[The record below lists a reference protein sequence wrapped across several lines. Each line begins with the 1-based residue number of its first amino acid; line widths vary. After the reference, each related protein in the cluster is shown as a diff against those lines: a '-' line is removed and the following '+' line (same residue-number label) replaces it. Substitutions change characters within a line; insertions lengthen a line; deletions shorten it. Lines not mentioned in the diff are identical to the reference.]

1 MLNNDADDVAYLLDR
16 ASQYLP
22 VIYFLRHGRGFA
34 GKTIKRQDATP
45 SFWLSVSEAVR
56 PPWMIRTRSM
66 HFIILVAAFVILTAV
81 VASGITLGADD
92 AVNRYF
98 KSVHGSNPSIDMAM
112 IVITSL
118 GDVTTLFIVGI
129 VLTIIRRTRKVGMIF
144 LIALVVIVVLVM
156 YLKPLV
162 GREIPVYGFEPAS
175 ELPEN
180 FSLESDSL
188 APIAAGFSYPSGHAA
203 RATAFAFIVGYAVY
217 NKSKKMGY
225 AIWAFPVIIGFT
237 RIYVMQ
243 HYPTD
248 IIGGFMLGVLVSV
261 VLSNAMKLDEPFF
274 LSRLKGKEGRASK
287 F

>member
-1 MLNNDADDVAYLLDR
+1 
-16 ASQYLP
+16 
-22 VIYFLRHGRGFA
+22 
-34 GKTIKRQDATP
+34 
-45 SFWLSVSEAVR
+45 
-56 PPWMIRTRSM
+56 MIRTRSM
-66 HFIILVAAFVILTAV
+66 HFIILVAAFTTFTAL
-81 VASGITLGADD
+81 VASGITFEADD

-98 KSVHGSNPSIDMAM
+98 KSVHGGNPGLDTAM

-118 GDVTTLFIVGI
+118 GDVSTLFIVGI

-156 YLKPLV
+156 YIKPLL
-162 GREIPVYGFEPAS
+162 GREIPGYEFEPAS

-188 APIAAGFSYPSGHAA
+188 APLAAGFSYPSGHAS
-203 RATAFAFIVGYAVY
+203 RATALAFIVGYAIY

-225 AIWAFPVIIGFT
+225 AIWVFPVIIGIT

-248 IIGGFMLGVLVSV
+248 IIGGFMFGGIVSV

-274 LSRLKGKEGRASK
+274 LSRIKGKEDKTSK
-287 F
+287 L

>member
-1 MLNNDADDVAYLLDR
+1 M
-16 ASQYLP
+16 
-22 VIYFLRHGRGFA
+22 YF
-34 GKTIKRQDATP
+34 I
-45 SFWLSVSEAVR
+45 V
-56 PPWMIRTRSM
+56 
-66 HFIILVAAFVILTAV
+66 LVAAFVIFTAV

-98 KSVHGSNPSIDMAM
+98 KSVHGVNPSLDIAM

-118 GDVTTLFIVGI
+118 GDVSTLFIVGI
-129 VLTIIRRTRKVGMIF
+129 ILTIIRRTRKVGMIF

-156 YLKPLV
+156 YIKPLL
-162 GREIPVYGFEPAS
+162 GREIPSYEFEPAS

-188 APIAAGFSYPSGHAA
+188 APLAAGFSYPSGHAS
-203 RATAFAFIVGYAVY
+203 RATALAFIVGYAIY

-225 AIWAFPVIIGFT
+225 AIWTFPVIIGIT

-248 IIGGFMLGVLVSV
+248 IIGGFMFGGIVSI

-274 LSRLKGKEGRASK
+274 LSRIKGKEDKTSK
-287 F
+287 L

>member
-1 MLNNDADDVAYLLDR
+1 
-16 ASQYLP
+16 
-22 VIYFLRHGRGFA
+22 
-34 GKTIKRQDATP
+34 
-45 SFWLSVSEAVR
+45 
-56 PPWMIRTRSM
+56 MIRTRSVY
-66 HFIILVAAFVILTAV
+66 FIVLVAAFVVFTAV

-98 KSVHGSNPSIDMAM
+98 KSVHGSNPSLDMAM

-156 YLKPLV
+156 YIKPLI
-162 GREIPVYGFEPAS
+162 GREIPSYAFDPAS
-175 ELPEN
+175 KLPEN

-188 APIAAGFSYPSGHAA
+188 APLAAGFSYPSGHAS
-203 RATAFAFIVGYAVY
+203 RATALAFIAGYAVY

-225 AIWAFPVIIGFT
+225 AVWIFPVIIGIT

-248 IIGGFMLGVLVSV
+248 IIGGFIFGGLISI
-261 VLSNAMKLDEPFF
+261 VLSNAMKLDEPF
-274 LSRLKGKEGRASK
+274 LMSKLKGKEDKASK
-287 F
+287 L